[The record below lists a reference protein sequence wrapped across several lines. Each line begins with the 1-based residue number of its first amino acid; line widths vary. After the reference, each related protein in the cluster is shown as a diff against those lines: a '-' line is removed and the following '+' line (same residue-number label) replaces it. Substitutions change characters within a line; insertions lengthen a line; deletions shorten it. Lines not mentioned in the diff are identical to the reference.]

1 MNILNMKA
9 GLIISVK
16 IILNN
21 MKNKYEISDNYVLR
35 LENETLRER
44 LAEIQDKLDKIQKL
58 LDGKKTQERSE

>member
-1 MNILNMKA
+1 
-9 GLIISVK
+9 
-16 IILNN
+16 

-58 LDGKKTQERSE
+58 LDGKKTKERPE

>member
-1 MNILNMKA
+1 
-9 GLIISVK
+9 
-16 IILNN
+16 